1 MKKLFLFGMVLF
13 TCTLTNAVD
22 YKSAL
27 MGKTLRMDGA
37 SCAGISLKK
46 QTGLI
51 SEQPMSSCSL
61 DTPAKLRWL
70 SNDTFMLV
78 ESNKT
83 NNTSPPRTYISKI
96 KSIKGD
102 KAVIA
107 EVWTGWGDYP
117 DEDVIYRIEK

>member
-46 QTGLI
+46 RLYGI
-51 SEQPMSSCSL
+51 SSVF
-61 DTPAKLRWL
+61 
-70 SNDTFMLV
+70 NIFM
-78 ESNKT
+78 
-83 NNTSPPRTYISKI
+83 I
-96 KSIKGD
+96 
-102 KAVIA
+102 
-107 EVWTGWGDYP
+107 
-117 DEDVIYRIEK
+117 